1 MTICQLKMS
10 GDETLGLPG
19 TKPQHI
25 RDQLGVLSGLWTKFK
40 PIVAFGA
47 DYKTTAKPE
56 DKVLE
61 LANTNLPLLKEINKA
76 VVMYEKEAA
85 K

>member
-1 MTICQLKMS
+1 MS

-47 DYKTTAKPE
+47 DF
-56 DKVLE
+56 DI
-61 LANTNLPLLKEINKA
+61 LPHVNEGDS
-76 VVMYEKEAA
+76 
-85 K
+85 